1 MSSRTSFLCVA
12 ILPVLVTAVYAN
24 LQVRAAGQRPPEV
37 RSQPSLTEP
46 GTIFVDVT
54 NRSDQQIDA
63 LDLVVRFLVAG
74 AAAPQTQANRMDFYP
89 SVGLQPPFGEGSI
102 QSRETRRFTF
112 SLGSNL
118 GRVLETSAEAVI
130 YRDGTTY
137 GSAAAISWFVD
148 RREAAAKELDLL
160 IDLLTAAS
168 ATTPI
173 EARRLLRDGL
183 DARRR
188 VLPRPLLN
196 PLTADDMYRQIEE
209 VLEKP
214 DAELQAAVWR
224 TKESLSIRRSN
235 ARRPIKRDGRPR

>member
-1 MSSRTSFLCVA
+1 MH
-12 ILPVLVTAVYAN
+12 AN
-24 LQVRAAGQRPPEV
+24 LQVRSAGQLPPEV

-63 LDLVVRFLVAG
+63 LDLVVRFLVSG
-74 AAAPQTQANRMDFYP
+74 APVPQSQRTREDFYP
-89 SVGLQPPFGEGSI
+89 SAGLLETFGEGPI
-102 QSRETRRFTF
+102 KSREIRRFTF
-112 SLGSNL
+112 VLGSNL
-118 GRVLETSAEAVI
+118 DRVLETSAEAVI

-168 ATTPI
+168 ATTPV
-173 EARRLLRDGL
+173 EARHLLRDGL

-196 PLTADDMYRQIEE
+196 PLTADGMYREIEA
-209 VLEKP
+209 VLEMP
-214 DAELQAAVWR
+214 DAELQAAIWR

-235 ARRPIKRDGRPR
+235 ARRPIKRDRRPQTEARMEETP